1 MTDSNLQLKNKV
13 IPIKAQS
20 QAIFKDIIGHGTAMR
35 KIFRIVEKVA
45 KSDTTILLNGET
57 GTGKGL
63 IARAI
68 HKASGRSD
76 QPFVQI
82 NCGATPE
89 GLLESE
95 FFGYRRGAFTG
106 ATADK
111 AGKFEIAKGGTI
123 FLDEIGDMSADL
135 QVKVLR
141 VLEEGEFERVG
152 GNETIKTDARI
163 IAATHRDLEE
173 EVQKGNFRED
183 LFYRLYVIPV
193 MLPTLKE
200 RKADI
205 PYLVAHFIEQF
216 AVKKESS
223 PAKFSDEAMK
233 VLVNYSWPG
242 NVRELKNLI
251 ERLVVL
257 HEGEHILPED
267 LPEKI
272 RIVSS
277 RAARR
282 KEISSEGISFSTAV
296 SEFEKALIISALDQ
310 SNWVKNRAA
319 QLLKIKRTTLVEKIK
334 RYNLGKD
341 SEPGS

>member
-1 MTDSNLQLKNKV
+1 
-13 IPIKAQS
+13 
-20 QAIFKDIIGHGTAMR
+20 MR

-282 KEISSEGISFSTAV
+282 KEISSEGISFNTAV

-310 SNWVKNRAA
+310 TNWVKNKAA

>member
-1 MTDSNLQLKNKV
+1 MTESNLQLKNKV

-20 QAIFKDIIGHGTAMR
+20 QVIFKDIIGQGTAMR

-45 KSDTTILLNGET
+45 NSDTTIMLNGET

-68 HKASGRSD
+68 HKASGRKD
-76 QPFVQI
+76 QPFIQI

-183 LFYRLYVIPV
+183 LFYRLYVIPI

-200 RKADI
+200 RKSDI
-205 PYLVAHFIEQF
+205 PYLVSYFIEQF
-216 AVKKESS
+216 ALKKNSA
-223 PAKFSDEAMK
+223 PAKFSDDAIK
-233 VLVNYSWPG
+233 ILVSYSWPG

-257 HEGEHILPED
+257 HEGEQILPED

-272 RIVSS
+272 RVESS
-277 RAARR
+277 RDAQR
-282 KEISSEGISFSTAV
+282 KDLSGQGISFNTAV
-296 SEFEKALIISALDQ
+296 SEFEKALIISALDKT
-310 SNWVKNRAA
+310 NWVKNKAA

-334 RYNLGKD
+334 RYNLEKD
-341 SEPGS
+341 SDSSS

>member
-45 KSDTTILLNGET
+45 RSDTTILLNGET